1 MGGVPGS
8 LAGNFEAF
16 GPGPVVFVA
25 PGGLHWRAVS
35 RHVDDALDGGR
46 DRAGPWDG
54 DCGDARVLRRAAC
67 FAGSIHHFP
76 GLDTLRSCSLMCFGV
91 SVTRSTWRSGAA
103 AVWAEAMAS
112 GSPSRQ
118 PYWPRSC
125 FVPGAAMSGASSVSR
140 STRSAKEV

>member
-1 MGGVPGS
+1 VPGS

-76 GLDTLRSCSLMCFGV
+76 GLDTLAQLQLDVFWGQPHALDVAFGGGGGLGGGDGIRKPI
-91 SVTRSTWRSGAA
+91 TPTLLAEKLFRSGRRD
-103 AVWAEAMAS
+103 V
-112 GSPSRQ
+112 R
-118 PYWPRSC
+118 R
-125 FVPGAAMSGASSVSR
+125 
-140 STRSAKEV
+140 K